1 MENKV
6 SKMNQHLSYSEVYQ
20 SLSMSPPE
28 PKMVAYGLAKLL
40 TQMVMANQH
49 KPVAKSIFHSKKI
62 PGISISDYLQRQ
74 ATYSRCSP
82 ETFFLALIY
91 IDRYFEKVADQC
103 LMAHNVH
110 KLFFISLVT
119 AAKFNDDLKLS
130 NADFAK
136 LGGLDKYDLCVLEM
150 QFLRSIAFHVNVS
163 FTEFISY
170 VQSVTEFME

>member
-1 MENKV
+1 MSQINK
-6 SKMNQHLSYSEVYQ
+6 KLSYSEVYQ
-20 SLSMSPPE
+20 SLSMDPPQS
-28 PKMVAYGLAKLL
+28 KMVASCLAKLL
-40 TQMVMANQH
+40 SQMVLAN
-49 KPVAKSIFHSKKI
+49 KDKSISKSIFHSKKI

-74 ATYSRCSP
+74 ATYSQCSP
-82 ETFFLALIY
+82 ESFFLALIY
-91 IDRYFEKVADQC
+91 IDRYFEKVNDQC

-150 QFLRSIAFHVNVS
+150 QFLMVIW
-163 FTEFISY
+163 
-170 VQSVTEFME
+170 

>member
-6 SKMNQHLSYSEVYQ
+6 TKMNKNLSYPEVYH
-20 SLSMSPPE
+20 SLSIPP
-28 PKMVAYGLAKLL
+28 PDSTKVAHGLAKLL
-40 TQMVMANQH
+40 TQMVLANEH
-49 KPVAKSIFHSKKI
+49 KAISKSIFHSKKV
-62 PGISISDYLQRQ
+62 PGISISDYLHRQ
-74 ATYSRCSP
+74 AVYSRCSP
-82 ETFFLALIY
+82 ESFFLALIY
-91 IDRYFEKVADQC
+91 IDRYFEKVPDQC
-103 LMAHNVH
+103 LVAHNVH

-130 NADFAK
+130 NESFAK

-163 FTEFISY
+163 FSEFISY